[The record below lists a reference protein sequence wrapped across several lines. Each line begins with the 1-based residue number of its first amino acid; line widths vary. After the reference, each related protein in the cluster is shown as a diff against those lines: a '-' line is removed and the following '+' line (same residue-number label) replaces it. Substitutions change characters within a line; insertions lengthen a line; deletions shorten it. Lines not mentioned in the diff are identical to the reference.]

1 MCSDGSWPDNC
12 QQPTATELI
21 EIFVAKTTWYSAYRM
36 TFSEVAR
43 NYFDMQAYLDG
54 DSDCPTDEDI
64 WGYNQAEGYSLS
76 DLNKWVAEKKKV
88 KGGKDKGKERAKP
101 SDANKSKRKKY
112 SDGKKET
119 RK

>member
-1 MCSDGSWPDNC
+1 
-12 QQPTATELI
+12 
-21 EIFVAKTTWYSAYRM
+21 
-36 TFSEVAR
+36 
-43 NYFDMQAYLDG
+43 MQAYLDG
-54 DSDCPTDEDI
+54 DTDRPTNQDI

-101 SDANKSKRKKY
+101 SDANKSKRKKD
-112 SDGKKET
+112 SDGKQET

>member
-1 MCSDGSWPDNC
+1 
-12 QQPTATELI
+12 
-21 EIFVAKTTWYSAYRM
+21 
-36 TFSEVAR
+36 
-43 NYFDMQAYLDG
+43 MQAYLDG
-54 DSDCPTDEDI
+54 DTDHPTNQDI

-88 KGGKDKGKERAKP
+88 KGGKDKGTKP
-101 SDANKSKRKKY
+101 SDANKSKRKKD